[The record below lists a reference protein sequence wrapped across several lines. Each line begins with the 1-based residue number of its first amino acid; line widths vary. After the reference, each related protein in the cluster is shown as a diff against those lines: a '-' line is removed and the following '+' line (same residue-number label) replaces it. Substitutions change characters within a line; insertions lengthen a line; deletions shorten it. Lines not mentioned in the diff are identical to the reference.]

1 MTMKLLVLDS
11 TMTNLGG
18 VFYPTGH
25 VFALFPDEDC
35 VRQAATA
42 LQNAGHK
49 GTPAYASPDFIL
61 QEIVH
66 TLGTAD
72 APLPSVGAEGDMVR
86 RIADLAGK
94 GYHGMLVS
102 MADKDTPEALV
113 EAITPQGAVT
123 AFYYRTFII
132 EDLIPQSVDADPQSV
147 VVGTHAAE
155 GQPLSPDDGTGPAG
169 R

>member
-1 MTMKLLVLDS
+1 MKPLVLDS
-11 TMTNLGG
+11 SMTNMGG

-25 VFALFPDEDC
+25 VFALFRDEDC

-42 LQNAGHK
+42 LQAAGHQ
-49 GTPAYASPDFIL
+49 GDTAYASPEVIL

-72 APLPSVGAEGDMVR
+72 VPLPSVGAEGDMVR

-94 GYHGMLVS
+94 GHHGLLIA
-102 MADKDTPEALV
+102 MADKDSTDTLV
-113 EAITPQGAVT
+113 GAITGEGAVT

-132 EDLIPQSVDADPQSV
+132 EDLISQPVDGSPQSV

-155 GQPLSPDDGTGPAG
+155 GDDHPTESAAED

>member
-1 MTMKLLVLDS
+1 MKNLVLDS
-11 TMTNLGG
+11 SMTNMGG

-42 LQNAGHK
+42 LQAAGHR
-49 GTPAYASPDFIL
+49 GELAYASPDTIL
-61 QEIVH
+61 QDIVR

-86 RIADLAGK
+86 RIADLAGT
-94 GYHGMLVS
+94 GHHGMLIA
-102 MADKDTPEALV
+102 MADKDEADAVVNAIAPE
-113 EAITPQGAVT
+113 GAVT

-132 EDLIPQSVDADPQSV
+132 EDLISPPASDGPQSV

-155 GQPLSPDDGTGPAG
+155 G
-169 R
+169 

>member
-1 MTMKLLVLDS
+1 MKNLVLDS
-11 TMTNLGG
+11 SMTNMGG

-42 LQNAGHK
+42 LQAAGHH
-49 GTPAYASPDFIL
+49 GELAYASPDTIL
-61 QEIVH
+61 QDIVR

-86 RIADLAGK
+86 RIADLAGT
-94 GYHGMLVS
+94 GHHGILIA
-102 MADKDTPEALV
+102 MADKDEADAVVHAIAPE
-113 EAITPQGAVT
+113 GAVT
-123 AFYYRTFII
+123 AFHYRTFII
-132 EDLIPQSVDADPQSV
+132 EDLISPPASDGPQSV

-155 GQPLSPDDGTGPAG
+155 G
-169 R
+169 

>member
-1 MTMKLLVLDS
+1 MKPMILDS

-35 VRQAATA
+35 VRHAGTA
-42 LQNAGHK
+42 LQSAGHK
-49 GTPAYASPDFIL
+49 GELAYASPEVIL
-61 QEIVH
+61 QDIVH

-86 RIADLAGK
+86 RIADLAGT
-94 GYHGMLVS
+94 GHHGLLIGMDS
-102 MADKDTPEALV
+102 KDTPEQVV
-113 EAITPQGAVT
+113 EALTAQGAAA

-132 EDLIPQSVDADPQSV
+132 EDLVPQAPAQASQSV
-147 VVGTHAAE
+147 VVGSRAV
-155 GQPLSPDDGTGPAG
+155 QDNS
-169 R
+169 

>member
-1 MTMKLLVLDS
+1 MRPLVIDS
-11 TMTNLGG
+11 SMTNMGG

-25 VFALFPDEDC
+25 VFALFADEDS
-35 VRQAATA
+35 VRQAANA
-42 LQNAGHK
+42 LQTAGHQ
-49 GTPAYASPDFIL
+49 GVTAYASPEVIME
-61 QEIVH
+61 EIVR

-94 GYHGMLVS
+94 GHHGLLIS
-102 MADKDTPEALV
+102 MADKDTPERLV
-113 EAITPQGAVT
+113 EAIAPAGAVT

-132 EDLIPQSVDADPQSV
+132 EDLIVPPVKDAPQSV

-155 GQPLSPDDGTGPAG
+155 GDEHPTVRGNEGT
-169 R
+169 

>member
-1 MTMKLLVLDS
+1 MKNLVLDS
-11 TMTNLGG
+11 SMTNMGG

-42 LQNAGHK
+42 LQAAGHR
-49 GTPAYASPDFIL
+49 GALAYASPDTIL
-61 QEIVH
+61 QDIVR

-86 RIADLAGK
+86 RIADLAGT
-94 GYHGMLVS
+94 GHHGILIA
-102 MADKDTPEALV
+102 MADKDEADAVVHAIAPE
-113 EAITPQGAVT
+113 GAVT

-132 EDLIPQSVDADPQSV
+132 EDLISPPASDGPQSV

-155 GQPLSPDDGTGPAG
+155 G
-169 R
+169 

>member
-1 MTMKLLVLDS
+1 MKNLVLDS
-11 TMTNLGG
+11 SMTNMGG

-42 LQNAGHK
+42 LQAAGHR
-49 GTPAYASPDFIL
+49 GELAYASPDTIL
-61 QEIVH
+61 QDIVR

-86 RIADLAGK
+86 RIADLAGT
-94 GYHGMLVS
+94 GHHGMLIA
-102 MADKDTPEALV
+102 MADKDEADAVVNAIAPE
-113 EAITPQGAVT
+113 GAVT
-123 AFYYRTFII
+123 AFHYRTFII
-132 EDLIPQSVDADPQSV
+132 EDLISPPASDGPQSV

-155 GQPLSPDDGTGPAG
+155 G
-169 R
+169 

>member
-1 MTMKLLVLDS
+1 MKNLVLDS
-11 TMTNLGG
+11 SMTNMGG

-42 LQNAGHK
+42 LQAAGHR
-49 GTPAYASPDFIL
+49 GELAYASPDTIL
-61 QEIVH
+61 QDIVR

-86 RIADLAGK
+86 RIADLAGT
-94 GYHGMLVS
+94 GHHGMLIA
-102 MADKDTPEALV
+102 MADKDEADAVVKAIAPE
-113 EAITPQGAVT
+113 GAVT
-123 AFYYRTFII
+123 AFHYRTFII
-132 EDLIPQSVDADPQSV
+132 EDLISPPASDGPQSV

-155 GQPLSPDDGTGPAG
+155 G
-169 R
+169 

>member
-1 MTMKLLVLDS
+1 MKPLILDS
-11 TMTNLGG
+11 SMTNMGG

-35 VRQAATA
+35 ARQAAAA
-42 LQNAGHK
+42 LQAAGHT
-49 GTPAYASPDFIL
+49 GDIAYAGPELIL
-61 QEIVH
+61 QDIVR

-94 GYHGMLVS
+94 GHHGLLIKMG
-102 MADKDTPEALV
+102 DKDEPETLGN
-113 EAITPQGAVT
+113 AIAPEGAVT

-132 EDLIPQSVDADPQSV
+132 EDLVTPPAEDGPQSV
-147 VVGTHAAE
+147 VVGTHAAA
-155 GQPLSPDDGTGPAG
+155 Q
-169 R
+169 

>member
-1 MTMKLLVLDS
+1 MKNLVLDS
-11 TMTNLGG
+11 SMTNMGG

-42 LQNAGHK
+42 LQAAGHR
-49 GTPAYASPDFIL
+49 GELAYASPDTIL
-61 QEIVH
+61 QDIVR

-86 RIADLAGK
+86 RIADLAGT
-94 GYHGMLVS
+94 GHHGMLIA
-102 MADKDTPEALV
+102 MADKDEADAVVNAIAPE
-113 EAITPQGAVT
+113 GAVT
-123 AFYYRTFII
+123 AFHYRTFII
-132 EDLIPQSVDADPQSV
+132 EDLISQPASDGPQSV

-155 GQPLSPDDGTGPAG
+155 G
-169 R
+169 

>member
-1 MTMKLLVLDS
+1 MKNLVLDS
-11 TMTNLGG
+11 SMTNMGG

-42 LQNAGHK
+42 LQAAGHR
-49 GTPAYASPDFIL
+49 GELAYASPDTIL
-61 QEIVH
+61 QDIVR

-86 RIADLAGK
+86 RIADLAGT
-94 GYHGMLVS
+94 GHHGILIA
-102 MADKDTPEALV
+102 MADKDEADAVVNAIAPE
-113 EAITPQGAVT
+113 GAVT

-132 EDLIPQSVDADPQSV
+132 EDLISPPASDGPQSV

-155 GQPLSPDDGTGPAG
+155 G
-169 R
+169 

>member
-1 MTMKLLVLDS
+1 MKPLVLDS
-11 TMTNLGG
+11 TMTNMGG

-42 LQNAGHK
+42 LEAVGHK
-49 GTPAYASPDFIL
+49 GDLAYASPETIMSD
-61 QEIVH
+61 IVR

-86 RIADLAGK
+86 RIADLAGT
-94 GYHGMLVS
+94 GHHGLLIHIDS
-102 MADKDTPEALV
+102 KDEPDAV
-113 EAITPQGAVT
+113 VQAITPQGAVT

-132 EDLIPQSVDADPQSV
+132 EDLVTAPVPEEKTQSVL
-147 VVGTHAAE
+147 VGTRAA
-155 GQPLSPDDGTGPAG
+155 TH
-169 R
+169 

>member
-1 MTMKLLVLDS
+1 MKPMILDS
-11 TMTNLGG
+11 TMTNMGG

-42 LQNAGHK
+42 LEAAGHR
-49 GTPAYASPDFIL
+49 GELAYASPEAIL
-61 QEIVH
+61 ADIVR

-86 RIADLAGK
+86 RIADLAGT
-94 GYHGMLVS
+94 GHHGLLIQMDS
-102 MADKDTPEALV
+102 KDEPDTVV
-113 EAITPQGAVT
+113 EAIAPQGAAT

-132 EDLIPQSVDADPQSV
+132 EDLVTPPVPDEKTQSV
-147 VVGTHAAE
+147 VVGTHAAT
-155 GQPLSPDDGTGPAG
+155 S
-169 R
+169 

>member
-1 MTMKLLVLDS
+1 MKPLVLDS
-11 TMTNLGG
+11 TMTNMGG

-35 VRQAATA
+35 VRQAAYA
-42 LQNAGHK
+42 LQSAGHR
-49 GTPAYASPDFIL
+49 GETAYASPEVIL
-61 QEIVH
+61 EEIVR

-72 APLPSVGAEGDMVR
+72 APMPSVGAEGDMVR

-94 GYHGMLVS
+94 GYHGLLISMDSKDSPERLV
-102 MADKDTPEALV
+102 D
-113 EAITPQGAVT
+113 AIQPQGAVT

-132 EDLIPQSVDADPQSV
+132 EDLIPQQPLDSSPQSV

-155 GQPLSPDDGTGPAG
+155 GDMHPTVNSDQPQ
-169 R
+169 

>member
-1 MTMKLLVLDS
+1 MKPFVLDS
-11 TMTNLGG
+11 TMTSMGG

-35 VRQAATA
+35 VRQAAA
-42 LQNAGHK
+42 ELDAAGHQ
-49 GTPAYASPDFIL
+49 GDTAYAGPEIIL

-94 GYHGMLVS
+94 GHHGLLMAVTDRDSTESLV
-102 MADKDTPEALV
+102 D
-113 EAITPQGAVT
+113 AITPAGAV
-123 AFYYRTFII
+123 AALYYRTFIT
-132 EDLIPQSVDADPQSV
+132 EDLIPQPAGEGLQSV
-147 VVGTHAAE
+147 VVGTHAAQ
-155 GQPLSPDDGTGPAG
+155 G
-169 R
+169 

>member
-1 MTMKLLVLDS
+1 MKPMILDS
-11 TMTNLGG
+11 TMTNMGG

-42 LQNAGHK
+42 LEASGHK
-49 GTPAYASPDFIL
+49 GELAYASPEAIMAD
-61 QEIVH
+61 IVR

-86 RIADLAGK
+86 RIADLAGT
-94 GYHGMLVS
+94 GHHGLLIQMDS
-102 MADKDTPEALV
+102 KDEPDTVVAAIAPE
-113 EAITPQGAVT
+113 GAAT

-132 EDLIPQSVDADPQSV
+132 EDLVTPPVPDEKTQSV
-147 VVGTHAAE
+147 VVGTHAAT
-155 GQPLSPDDGTGPAG
+155 S
-169 R
+169 